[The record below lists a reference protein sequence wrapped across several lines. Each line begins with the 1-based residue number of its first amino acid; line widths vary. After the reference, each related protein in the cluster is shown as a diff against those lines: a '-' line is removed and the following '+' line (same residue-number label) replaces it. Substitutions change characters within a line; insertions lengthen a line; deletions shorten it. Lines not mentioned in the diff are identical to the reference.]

1 MSAPSTPAGFE
12 RFRAGRDAIM
22 EEGNQ
27 AKQQA
32 IKLDRSANES
42 DQIMAGEYWWAR
54 HAASDKYR
62 ALLPN
67 VAVSRCPFSGELL
80 TWALDTV
87 DLDGWAWNYDAT
99 VRRMPKPPKYFLA
112 FTGAMRL
119 HEPVTSKAIHVEPG
133 PGVPGVIPHLFDWPN
148 TIGVIAQI
156 DVGPHIGWPIVYYTS
171 SQPAKPGGYYLGYNF
186 WAEDDYSVHD
196 GTGEWVGWGA
206 RRAFTP
212 DYDFELEPWL
222 DSGQLQWIQPG
233 DDTMTLH
240 QGSTG
245 CPYLNLDGPRKLPT
259 IRHGKIEYGPGYP
272 D

>member
-171 SQPAKPGGYYLGYNF
+171 SQPAKPAATTSDTTSGPKTTTRSTTAPVNGL
-186 WAEDDYSVHD
+186 A
-196 GTGEWVGWGA
+196 GA
-206 RRAFTP
+206 QEERSPR
-212 DYDFELEPWL
+212 
-222 DSGQLQWIQPG
+222 
-233 DDTMTLH
+233 TMTSSSNP
-240 QGSTG
+240 GSTPANSNG
-245 CPYLNLDGPRKLPT
+245 SNPATTP
-259 IRHGKIEYGPGYP
+259 
-272 D
+272 